1 MSPHL
6 SRSGHFRSL
15 STQSFRNLISS
26 ATILKSRPTAKIF
39 LTLGKY
45 KNVLA
50 LLTVLVSDDLGVF
63 VSLSWGEGDR
73 EIDLSN
79 LTCQLGADL
88 DAQTVGWK
96 ITRV

>member
-1 MSPHL
+1 M
-6 SRSGHFRSL
+6 
-15 STQSFRNLISS
+15 
-26 ATILKSRPTAKIF
+26 
-39 LTLGKY
+39 
-45 KNVLA
+45 LA